1 MQQSFEQEG
10 PSEQRQTGSGV
21 PRTGPDATRVAPN
34 AERRAIDRTT
44 TRSSVGAALK
54 FVGRFAQ
61 MDIES
66 VGVTIRTW
74 HRLADQRWFQAEA
87 AVAAEIEATMRYSEQ
102 EMLLEQIADMFQRA
116 TWFWRSEPGDA
127 VGAAEPSSQYVSTLA
142 MLALLVRDRLDP
154 NHFEIL
160 YQPFA
165 QFIPERELDPE

>member
-1 MQQSFEQEG
+1 MQQGFEQER
-10 PSEQRQTGSGV
+10 PDEQRETANRVS
-21 PRTGPDATRVAPN
+21 RTAPDAAR
-34 AERRAIDRTT
+34 AERNLERHAVDRTT

-74 HRLADQRWFQAEA
+74 HQLAGQRWFQAEA

-116 TWFWRSEPGDA
+116 TWFRRSEPGDA
-127 VGAAEPSSQYVSTLA
+127 VGAAEPSSQYVGTLA

-154 NHFEIL
+154 DHLEIL

-165 QFIPERELDPE
+165 QFIPERELDSE